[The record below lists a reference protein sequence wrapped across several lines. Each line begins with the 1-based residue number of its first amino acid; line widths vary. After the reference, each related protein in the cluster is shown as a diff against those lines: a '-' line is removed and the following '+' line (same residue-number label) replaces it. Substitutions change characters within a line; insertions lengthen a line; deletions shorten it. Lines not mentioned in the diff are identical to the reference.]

1 MNGRP
6 WTEAD
11 TATLRQYA
19 GKESYAEI
27 GRRTGH
33 PPRTVRAYANA
44 MGLPAYVPGVQRMTR
59 REMLLHSAAGLD
71 FQMTGCPI

>member
-11 TATLRQYA
+11 SATLRLYA
-19 GKESYAEI
+19 GRESYADI
-27 GRRTGH
+27 GKRTGH
-33 PPRTVRAYANA
+33 PPRTVRLYANA
-44 MGLPAYVPGVQRMTR
+44 MGLRPYVPGLQRMSR

-71 FQMTGCPI
+71 FQMTGCRT

>member
-1 MNGRP
+1 MRGNPWLPEHTAILRDWAGR
-6 WTEAD
+6 
-11 TATLRQYA
+11 
-19 GKESYAEI
+19 ESYADI

-33 PPRTVRAYANA
+33 PSRTVRAYANA
-44 MGLPAYVPGVQRMTR
+44 MGLPAYVPGLQRMTR